1 MIDTHCHIDD
11 EVFAAELDAVVA
23 RQREAGVEA
32 ILVPGVNV
40 ASLATVEAVCSAY
53 PGYLYPAFGL
63 HPEDVKGDYVADLA
77 LIRAAIDR
85 VGTYPAHEQGIVAI
99 GEIGL
104 DYYWSQEFKAEQQE
118 ALRVQLRWAVELGL
132 PVMIHARDAAE
143 DTLRIIR
150 EITAEAEAAGKT
162 LRGVMHCFS
171 GSREIADEYLKM
183 GWLLGIGGVITF
195 KNCKLAEMLCPHEG
209 NRPPVPLSCLVL
221 ETDAPYMAPVPHRG
235 KPNESRY
242 MAFVVRKLA
251 EAYEVSEKEVI
262 ERTNGAA
269 KCLLGIK

>member
-11 EVFAAELDAVVA
+11 EAFAAELDAVVS

-40 ASLATVEAVCSAY
+40 ASLTTVEAVCRAY

-63 HPEDVKGDYVADLA
+63 HPEDVKSDYVADLEI
-77 LIRAAIDR
+77 IREAIDR
-85 VGTYPAHEQGIVAI
+85 VGTYPVKEHGLVAI

-118 ALRVQLRWAVELGL
+118 ALRVQLRWAAELGL
-132 PVMIHARDAAE
+132 PVMIHARNAAE

-150 EITAEAEAAGKT
+150 EITAEGQAEGKT
-162 LRGVMHCFS
+162 LRGVMHCYS
-171 GSREIADEYLKM
+171 GSREIADEYIKM

-195 KNCKLAEMLCPHEG
+195 KNCKLAEMLCPSDG
-209 NRPPVPLSCLVL
+209 SRPAIPLSHLVL

-242 MAFVVRKLA
+242 MEFVVRKLS
-251 EAYEVSEKEVI
+251 EAYGVTENEVI
-262 ERTNGAA
+262 ERTNEAA
-269 KCLLGIK
+269 RRLFGIK